1 MFFFNHE
8 LLVFINYYVESLF
21 IEHAVTSQQYYVGN
35 IANLKPI
42 SLNLS
47 RLNKGHHW
55 TPFRIL
61 HSSGPGPFSLNAGQ
75 PKPSTLLLRS
85 VVWDRTALQVLPQT
99 VKLEPA
105 F

>member
-1 MFFFNHE
+1 M
-8 LLVFINYYVESLF
+8 ESLF

-55 TPFRIL
+55 TLVSDITFIWPWAL
-61 HSSGPGPFSLNAGQ
+61 LTYAGQ

-85 VVWDRTALQVLPQT
+85 VVWEGTALQVLPQT